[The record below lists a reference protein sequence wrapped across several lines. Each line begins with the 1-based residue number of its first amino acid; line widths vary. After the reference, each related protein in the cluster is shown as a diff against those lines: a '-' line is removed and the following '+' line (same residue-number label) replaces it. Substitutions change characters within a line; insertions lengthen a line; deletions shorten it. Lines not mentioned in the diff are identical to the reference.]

1 MAQNNDIN
9 NKSNELN
16 YFGIVS
22 SLLYISIIVAFGV
35 PLWWTTT
42 SPSRH
47 SLPDISSLLVS
58 SQRIVHKFPVCV
70 VTIDNEINR
79 EELKS
84 ELVNNWPQRISA
96 EGSLAYVY
104 EWKVRPLLQKEKL
117 IFDSHQNLLDI
128 DNHFNSVEGHDTKGK
143 LWIFVLQNDSS
154 LLKENFAFGRHRFV
168 YIKNDEKSFADKT
181 IAETIVELVE
191 STQVLSDKS
200 YNSQKTDFLLNP
212 EIDLII
218 NIIDENEELND
229 VLINKIDEIH
239 RIGDI
244 GLIGQSGVSELIKFN
259 LISQILHYTLNDN
272 LISSRLSNDSNNERL
287 FDISHVPVLMNT
299 VESRVVE
306 HNNKQS
312 YHILVFIP
320 SSKPLLFYDTKL
332 KTKSNSIM
340 TPYRGGI
347 LVWNKPND
355 FVNGF
360 RALVRN
366 LIGLPQTLSTNLLKK
381 DLFFNKWELDAIR
394 RSVTQKQLLRTLAS
408 LESISKLIEK
418 VGNIVILEEIANR
431 MHTAVDL
438 SHDSIHCLANSDL
451 DNAFKLSTKAYLSS
465 ETAFFDP
472 SLLSLLYF
480 PEDQKYAVY
489 FPLFLPVSLP
499 LISSIYYLFRTFK
512 SRK

>member
-1 MAQNNDIN
+1 
-9 NKSNELN
+9 
-16 YFGIVS
+16 
-22 SLLYISIIVAFGV
+22 
-35 PLWWTTT
+35 
-42 SPSRH
+42 
-47 SLPDISSLLVS
+47 
-58 SQRIVHKFPVCV
+58 
-70 VTIDNEINR
+70 
-79 EELKS
+79 
-84 ELVNNWPQRISA
+84 
-96 EGSLAYVY
+96 
-104 EWKVRPLLQKEKL
+104 
-117 IFDSHQNLLDI
+117 
-128 DNHFNSVEGHDTKGK
+128 
-143 LWIFVLQNDSS
+143 
-154 LLKENFAFGRHRFV
+154 
-168 YIKNDEKSFADKT
+168 
-181 IAETIVELVE
+181 
-191 STQVLSDKS
+191 
-200 YNSQKTDFLLNP
+200 
-212 EIDLII
+212 
-218 NIIDENEELND
+218 
-229 VLINKIDEIH
+229 
-239 RIGDI
+239 
-244 GLIGQSGVSELIKFN
+244 
-259 LISQILHYTLNDN
+259 
-272 LISSRLSNDSNNERL
+272 
-287 FDISHVPVLMNT
+287 MNT

-320 SSKPLLFYDTKL
+320 SSKPLLFYDKKL
-332 KTKSNSIM
+332 KTKSNSIV

-394 RSVTQKQLLRTLAS
+394 RSVTQKQVLRTLAS

-438 SHDSIHCLANSDL
+438 SHDSINCLANSDL

-512 SRK
+512 NRK